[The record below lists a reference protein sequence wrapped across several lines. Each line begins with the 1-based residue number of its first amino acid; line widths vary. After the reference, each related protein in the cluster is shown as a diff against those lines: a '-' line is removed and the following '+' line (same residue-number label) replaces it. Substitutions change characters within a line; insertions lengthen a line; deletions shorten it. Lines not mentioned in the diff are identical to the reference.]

1 MYFNKPPKYI
11 SICGTGILSKVTG
24 EVLLPSKQY
33 TCRTSM
39 QPPLSVFSFRLK
51 NEVGD
56 SLISPMDNYSNKMAD
71 FIFFF
76 IIRTHFSVSPLN
88 QYLQQHADGMYH
100 KSRFWTLPN
109 IYIHIYIYVF

>member
-1 MYFNKPPKYI
+1 
-11 SICGTGILSKVTG
+11 
-24 EVLLPSKQY
+24 
-33 TCRTSM
+33 M

-76 IIRTHFSVSPLN
+76 IVRTHFCVSPLN

-109 IYIHIYIYVF
+109 IYIHIYMYICFLKKEGLFFLNAFILVTVFHIFIWIFIYL